1 MVMTVLDGAPIWV
14 DLACDDLDTSKTFY
28 ASVLGWTFQDP
39 TPEAGGWTAALANGE
54 PVAGLAARR
63 SGTPHTWSMYLACA
77 DADATLSHI
86 TELGGSVFVPAFDII
101 VGGVRQGRIAA
112 AADPTGGLFG
122 LWQPDA
128 MQGVT
133 ASGNPG
139 YPQWFELNSSDPV
152 AARDFYVTLFTGKAA
167 DIGDPLVADYTS
179 VTVAGSE
186 SENFGIWTMPGML
199 PNESTS
205 QWFVYFAVR
214 DVDAAAQRA
223 TEAGGMVV
231 RVENSMHGRWA
242 YIVGIQG
249 EQFYVIDVNVKS

>member
-39 TPEAGGWTAALANGE
+39 APEAGGWTATLADGE
-54 PVAGLAARR
+54 TVAGLATRR
-63 SGTPHTWSMYLACA
+63 PGTPSTWSMYLACA
-77 DADATLSHI
+77 DADATLSRI
-86 TELGGSVFVPAFDII
+86 TELGGSVYVPAFDIVI
-101 VGGVRQGRIAA
+101 GGTRQGRIAA

-128 MQGVT
+128 MPGFT
-133 ASGNPG
+133 PSGEPG
-139 YPQWFELNSSDPV
+139 HAQWFELNSSDPV
-152 AARDFYVTLFTGKAA
+152 AARDFYVTLFNGKAA
-167 DIGDPLVADYTS
+167 DIGDPLVVNYTS

-199 PNESTS
+199 SAGSTS

-214 DVDAAAQRA
+214 DVDAAAKRA
-223 TEAGGMVV
+223 VDAGGTLV
-231 RVENSMHGRWA
+231 RMDDSMHGRWA
-242 YIVGIQG
+242 YIVGTQG
-249 EQFYVIDVNVKS
+249 EQFYIIDVTVKS